1 MKRRD
6 FLAGSALA
14 ATATAGVGALAQ
26 EADQGGPDKGGREYY
41 EMRTYKLTSRGSGG
55 RRLNAFLRD
64 AAIPAWNRMGIGPV
78 GVFSGVFGGEWLDLQ
93 VLLPHPSME
102 SVANATAGLLD
113 DKEFLKA
120 AGDFLDTPIEDPGY
134 VRYES
139 SLMIAFKDMPK
150 MKAPE
155 QKERIFELRRYESH
169 SIKAGQK
176 KIHMFNEGGEI
187 PIFNETGLAPVFFGE
202 TIMGAAQP
210 NLTYM
215 LTFDDLEDRA
225 ASWAKFVAHPK
236 WEKLSSDPQ
245 YANTV
250 SNISSIILRPTDYS
264 QV

>member
-14 ATATAGVGALAQ
+14 ATATAAVSASAQ
-26 EADQGGPDKGGREYY
+26 EAGFGGGGQGGREYY
-41 EMRTYKLTSRGSGG
+41 ELRTYKLTSRSAGG

-93 VLLPHPSME
+93 VLLPHPSID

-113 DKEFLKA
+113 DEEFTEA
-120 AGDFLDTPIEDPGY
+120 AGDFLDTPITDPGY

-139 SLMIAFKDMPK
+139 SLMVAFKGMPK
-150 MKAPE
+150 LKAPE
-155 QKERIFELRRYESH
+155 QKDRIFELRRYESH
-169 SIKAGQK
+169 SVKAGQK
-176 KIHMFNEGGEI
+176 KIHMFNEGEEI
-187 PIFNETGLAPVFFGE
+187 KIFLETGLAPVFFGE

-225 ASWAKFVAHPK
+225 ASWSTFGSSPQ
-236 WEKLSSDPQ
+236 WQKLSSDPQ
-245 YANTV
+245 YADTV
-250 SNISSIILRPTDYS
+250 SNISSIILRPADYS